1 MGKKI
6 AGILR
11 GELIS
16 SGFYVLLGLCLV
28 LMPAQTVNIICK
40 VVFGIVLAAAGLYH
54 LSIYIRGKD
63 SATIL
68 DLFTGVIVLVLG
80 GFLFFN
86 PVIVVKL
93 LPLLLG
99 AFVLVDSIWK
109 LKGSFQLRKRKRA
122 EWQIFL
128 FVSLIFIVLGGI
140 MMANPFVKTKT
151 TILFDGW
158 VLMVNGA
165 ADFIFYFLL
174 KRGLKASAE
183 KQEEKREEEIS
194 EAEEIVEAAEEVLPE
209 WKEDLHREN
218 KKEETVEDER
228 LTETDGKTV
237 EDERSSE
244 ADGKPV
250 YEEKVPE
257 DEILEE
263 WKD

>member
-40 VVFGIVLAAAGLYH
+40 VVFGIILAAAGLYH

-93 LPLLLG
+93 LPFLLG

-109 LKGSFQLRKRKRA
+109 LKGSFQLRKRKRT
-122 EWQIFL
+122 EWQGFL
-128 FVSLIFIVLGGI
+128 FVSLIFIILGGI
-140 MMANPFVKTKT
+140 MMADPFVKTKIS
-151 TILFDGW
+151 ILFDGW
-158 VLMVNGA
+158 VLVVNGA
-165 ADFIFYFLL
+165 SDFIFYFLL
-174 KRGLKASAE
+174 KRGLKAADKKAE
-183 KQEEKREEEIS
+183 EVSEEKTEQ
-194 EAEEIVEAAEEVLPE
+194 AEETVEAAE
-209 WKEDLHREN
+209 
-218 KKEETVEDER
+218 DE
-228 LTETDGKTV
+228 KTV
-237 EDERSSE
+237 PEEQTLE
-244 ADGKPV
+244 ADDRSAP
-250 YEEKVPE
+250 EEEV
-257 DEILEE
+257 LEE

>member
-6 AGILR
+6 ADILR

-16 SGFYVLLGLCLV
+16 SGFYVLLGICLV

-54 LSIYIRGKD
+54 LFIYIRGKD
-63 SATIL
+63 TATIL

-109 LKGSFQLRKRKRA
+109 LKGSFQLKKRNRT
-122 EWQIFL
+122 EWQVFL
-128 FVSLIFIVLGGI
+128 FGSLIFIVLGGI
-140 MMANPFVKTKT
+140 MMADPFLKTKI

-158 VLMVNGA
+158 ILMVNGA
-165 ADFIFYFLL
+165 VDFIFYFLL
-174 KRGLKASAE
+174 KRGLKTVAAE
-183 KQEEKREEEIS
+183 KTENEVEQQDESENAEEAETEEFPQEIAADELKETEQMPEEPQEE
-194 EAEEIVEAAEEVLPE
+194 EV
-209 WKEDLHREN
+209 
-218 KKEETVEDER
+218 
-228 LTETDGKTV
+228 
-237 EDERSSE
+237 
-244 ADGKPV
+244 
-250 YEEKVPE
+250 
-257 DEILEE
+257 LEE